1 MEITTREMG
10 PVDQPVWT
18 QLRAGLWPEETL
30 EDHQRELEEF
40 LKRGNFWGFIA
51 ELSDSRAVGF
61 AEVALRDYAN
71 GCVSRPVAF
80 LEGIWVRPQ
89 FRRQGIGARLLEK
102 IEEFLV
108 ARGFTELGSDVL
120 IDNAES
126 RAAHAVWGFAETE
139 RVIYFRKDL
148 KPAKR

>member
-1 MEITTREMG
+1 MG

-18 QLRAGLWPEETL
+18 HLRAELWPEETL
-30 EDHQRELEEF
+30 EDHRRELKEF
-40 LKRGNFWGFIA
+40 LGRGDLWGFIA
-51 ELSDSRAVGF
+51 ELPVGNPAGF

-80 LEGIWVRPQ
+80 LEGIWVHPQ
-89 FRRQGIGARLLEK
+89 WRRQGIGARLIEK
-102 IEEFLV
+102 VEEFLV
-108 ARGFTELGSDVL
+108 ARGIAELGSDVL

-126 RAAHAVWGFAETE
+126 LAAHAHWGFAETE